1 MQTIVVGYDETEGSK
16 RALERAAEIAGAFG
30 GRLIVTSVAPVQYYA
45 TRSRGPVGPGETLLD
60 HRDMLA
66 EARTTLEGK
75 GVEADYVWA
84 AGEPGD
90 TIVQIADEQNADLIV
105 VGTREPG
112 LLERLIG
119 GSVSQDV
126 AREAECDVLVVH

>member
-1 MQTIVVGYDETEGSK
+1 MKTIVVGYDDTDGSK

-45 TRSRGPVGPGETLLD
+45 MRSRGPVGPGETVQD
-60 HRDMLA
+60 HRDLLEHA
-66 EARTTLEGK
+66 RSALEAK
-75 GVEADYVWA
+75 AIEADYIWA

-90 TIVQIADEQNADLIV
+90 TIVEVADERNADLIV

-112 LLERLIG
+112 IVERLIG
-119 GSVSQDV
+119 GSVSQEV
-126 AREAECDVLVVH
+126 AREAECDVLIVH

>member
-1 MQTIVVGYDETEGSK
+1 MKTIVVGYDDTDGSK

-45 TRSRGPVGPGETLLD
+45 MRSRGPVGPGETVQD
-60 HRDMLA
+60 HRDLL
-66 EARTTLEGK
+66 EHARSALEGK
-75 GVEADYVWA
+75 GIEADYVWA

-90 TIVQIADEQNADLIV
+90 TIVEVADERNADLIV

-112 LLERLIG
+112 IVERLIG
-119 GSVSQDV
+119 GSVSQEV
-126 AREAECDVLVVH
+126 AREAECDVLIVH